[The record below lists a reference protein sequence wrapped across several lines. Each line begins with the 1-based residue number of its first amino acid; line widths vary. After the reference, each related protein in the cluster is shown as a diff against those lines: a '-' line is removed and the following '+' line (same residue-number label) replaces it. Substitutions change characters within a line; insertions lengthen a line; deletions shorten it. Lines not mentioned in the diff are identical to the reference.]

1 MRNLFQFILKNSSWL
16 VALFL
21 IAISFYLVFSHN
33 TYQRSVYLTSANNV
47 AGKFYSVSN
56 KVTSF
61 FHLRHNNFLLLQKQ
75 AELEEE
81 LHILKTQIADQM
93 QDSVN
98 VGAFIEKEEAISQF
112 KFLPAEVVNIS
123 FSGPNNFI
131 TINKGSNHGVK
142 PDMGVVSHSGIVG
155 VVHMVSDRYSTV
167 IPIINPKFRLSA
179 KIKDSENTGSVSW
192 DGKDIN
198 IAQIGELPKHEVFNK
213 GDTVVTSFSRIFPKD
228 IVIGYIVD
236 EVHSKDDNFILL
248 NMKIATNF
256 HSLMG
261 VLIIDDIY
269 TEEINQLENSTN

>member
-1 MRNLFQFILKNSSWL
+1 M
-16 VALFL
+16 
-21 IAISFYLVFSHN
+21 
-33 TYQRSVYLTSANNV
+33 
-47 AGKFYSVSN
+47 
-56 KVTSF
+56 
-61 FHLRHNNFLLLQKQ
+61 
-75 AELEEE
+75 
-81 LHILKTQIADQM
+81 
-93 QDSVN
+93 
-98 VGAFIEKEEAISQF
+98 
-112 KFLPAEVVNIS
+112 
-123 FSGPNNFI
+123 
-131 TINKGSNHGVK
+131 
-142 PDMGVVSHSGIVG
+142 
-155 VVHMVSDRYSTV
+155 
-167 IPIINPKFRLSA
+167 SA

-236 EVHSKDDNFILL
+236 EGHAKDDNFILL